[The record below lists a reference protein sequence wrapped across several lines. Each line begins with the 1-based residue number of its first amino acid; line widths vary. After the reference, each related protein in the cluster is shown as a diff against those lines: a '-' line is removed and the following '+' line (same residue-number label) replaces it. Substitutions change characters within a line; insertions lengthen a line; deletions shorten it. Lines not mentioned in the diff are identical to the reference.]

1 MSFVHVKHV
10 RLDSKRRECFHP
22 ANAEH
27 DLLTHAHLKIA
38 AVKLGGNQSV
48 LGAVFRNIGVEE
60 VDVYAADAQFP
71 NPCENI
77 PIQNGY
83 RDKKFRFAAA
93 DFSDRQVIKV
103 LIEINRLLND
113 VLVDLLPDITVSVQ
127 LTYGY
132 EFTFMFTGRVA
143 TGADEYANPD

>member
-38 AVKLGGNQSV
+38 AVKLVGNQSV

-71 NPCENI
+71 NPCKNI
-77 PIQNGY
+77 PVQNGN

-93 DFSDRQVIKV
+93 DFSDWQVIKV
-103 LIEINRLLND
+103 LIEINRLLNT
-113 VLVDLLPDITVSVQ
+113 VLVDLLPEIAVSV
-127 LTYGY
+127 
-132 EFTFMFTGRVA
+132 
-143 TGADEYANPD
+143 ADQSQRISDQDHWPICN